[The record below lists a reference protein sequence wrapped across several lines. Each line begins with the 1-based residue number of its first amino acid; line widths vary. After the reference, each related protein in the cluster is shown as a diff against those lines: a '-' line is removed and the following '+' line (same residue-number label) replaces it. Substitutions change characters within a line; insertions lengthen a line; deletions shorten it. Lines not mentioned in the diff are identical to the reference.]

1 LEAFVHRHADEMD
14 LDENHKLED
23 IYKQVEYKLRSFSA
37 EYREKE
43 ETCMDICYPQ
53 YKEKTS
59 KIFVTQTPQ
68 KQKFSCLIK
77 LTII

>member
-1 LEAFVHRHADEMD
+1 MEAFVHRNADEMD

-23 IYKQVEYKLRSFSA
+23 IYKQVEDKLRSYSA

-43 ETCMDICYPQ
+43 ETSMNICYPQ

-59 KIFVTQTPQ
+59 KKFVTQTP
-68 KQKFSCLIK
+68 
-77 LTII
+77 